1 MGDLERYIVE
11 EWAED
16 YEDGRLNRREFLR
29 RVALMAGGTAVAL
42 PVLRQLGVTAT
53 LEEVAAA
60 TAHAPVPHAGFAGSG
75 RSTVAQASGVTVPPD
90 DPSLEAGMV
99 TFPMG
104 TVTISAYV
112 ARPKLKGPVPGVVVI
127 HENRGLLEHFKD
139 VCRRLAKVGYVAL
152 AVDLASHEGG
162 TAKYSD
168 LAEVTAILGRTPP
181 EQLVAMLNAGVGYL
195 QGLPSVRK
203 DRVGTV
209 GFCFGGGMTW
219 RLATSNA
226 SLRAAVPFYGPNPP
240 LENVPKIKAA
250 ILALYGGE
258 DTRIDAGIPAIREAM
273 QRAGITFDIVV
284 YPGANHAFFN
294 DTGER
299 YHEVSARDAWQRT
312 LAWFEKYLKG

>member
-60 TAHAPVPHAGFAGSG
+60 TAHAPVA
-75 RSTVAQASGVTVPPD
+75 VAQASGVTVPPN

-162 TAKYSD
+162 TTKYSD

-203 DRVGTV
+203 DRVGAV

>member
-42 PVLRQLGVTAT
+42 PILRRLGVTAT

-60 TAHAPVPHAGFAGSG
+60 TTHTPVS
-75 RSTVAQASGVTVPPD
+75 VAQASGVTVPPD
-90 DPSLEAGMV
+90 DPSLEGGMV

-104 TVTISAYV
+104 AVTVSAYL
-112 ARPKLKGPVPGVVVI
+112 ARPNFRSPAPGVVVI
-127 HENRGLLEHFKD
+127 HENRGLVEHFKD
-139 VCRRLAKVGYVAL
+139 VCRRLAKLGYVAL

-168 LAEVTAILGRTPP
+168 LAQVTAILGRTPP
-181 EQLVAMLNAGVGYL
+181 EQLVAMLNAGVAYL

-203 DRVGTV
+203 DRVGAV

-240 LENVPKIKAA
+240 LEDVPKIKAA
-250 ILALYGGE
+250 ILAIYGGE
-258 DTRIDAGIPAIREAM
+258 DARITGGMPAIREAM
-273 QRAGITFDIVV
+273 QRAGVTFDIVV

-299 YHEVSARDAWQRT
+299 YHEVSAKDAWQRT

>member
-16 YEDGRLNRREFLR
+16 YEGGRLNRREFLR

-60 TAHAPVPHAGFAGSG
+60 SSHAPV
-75 RSTVAQASGVTVPPD
+75 RVAQASGVTVPPD
-90 DPSLEAGMV
+90 DPSLEGGMV

-104 TVTISAYV
+104 TVTVSAYL
-112 ARPKLKGPVPGVVVI
+112 ARPRFKGPAPGIVVI

-139 VCRRLAKVGYVAL
+139 VCRRLAKLGYVAL

-168 LAEVTAILGRTPP
+168 LAQVTAILGRTPP
-181 EQLVAMLNAGVGYL
+181 EQLVAMLNAGVAYL

-203 DRVGTV
+203 DRVGAV

-240 LENVPKIKAA
+240 LEDVPKIKAA
-250 ILALYGGE
+250 ILAIYGGE
-258 DTRIDAGIPAIREAM
+258 DTRITGGMPAIREAM
-273 QRAGITFDIVV
+273 QRAGVTFDVVV
-284 YPGANHAFFN
+284 YPGVNHAFFN

>member
-1 MGDLERYIVE
+1 MSDLERYIVE

-16 YEDGRLNRREFLR
+16 YQDGRLNRREFLR

-42 PVLRQLGVTAT
+42 PVLRELGVTAT

-60 TAHAPVPHAGFAGSG
+60 TRQPPVAAAP
-75 RSTVAQASGVTVPPD
+75 ASGVTVPPD
-90 DPSLEAGMV
+90 DPSLEGGMV

-104 TVTISAYV
+104 TATIFGYI
-112 ARPKLKGPVPGVVVI
+112 ARPKFRGAAPGVIVV

-152 AVDLASHEGG
+152 AVDLASLEGG
-162 TAKYSD
+162 TAKHAD
-168 LAEVTAILGRTPP
+168 LAEVTAILGQTPP
-181 EQLVAMLNAGVGYL
+181 EQLVAMLNAGVAYL
-195 QGLPSVRK
+195 QGLPSVRR
-203 DRVGTV
+203 DRIGAM

-226 SLRAAVPFYGPNPP
+226 SVRAAVPFYGPNPP
-240 LENVPKIKAA
+240 LGDVPKIKAA
-250 ILALYGGE
+250 ILAIYGAE
-258 DTRIDAGIPAIREAM
+258 DTRITGGMPAIREAM
-273 QRAGITFDIVV
+273 QRAGITFEIIV

-294 DTGER
+294 DTGPR
-299 YHEVSARDAWQRT
+299 YHEASATDAWQRT